1 MGSEMCIRDR
11 SLAASQYSLPRD
23 TGPQLQLLEK
33 QAQVSGT
40 NYDFPDDFRTV
51 DFGRGDLIYWDGHVA
66 ICVDAKDIIHANAF
80 PHCVIVEPHETAV
93 SRIAASF
100 GPPIAHIRKNVI
112 KQILSP

>member
-1 MGSEMCIRDR
+1 
-11 SLAASQYSLPRD
+11 
-23 TGPQLQLLEK
+23 EK
-33 QAQVSGT
+33 QARVSGT
-40 NYDFPDDFRTV
+40 RYDSPDDFRTV

-80 PHCVIVEPHETAV
+80 HHCVIVEPHETAV

-112 KQILSP
+112 RQILSA